1 VGRADAALSRS
12 DRFLHVLAGRANAT
26 GTFEVSI
33 DRSLALA
40 GQSTGLPPGVS
51 ALAAR

>member
-12 DRFLHVLAGRANAT
+12 DRFFHVLAGRA
-26 GTFEVSI
+26 TFEVSV
-33 DRSLALA
+33 DRSLALP

-51 ALAAR
+51 ALASR